1 MLLPPP
7 AFLMSKLV
15 TIVMAVVIF
24 LGKHEIFVVFDPVL
38 WLQSWRH
45 GTNWLVIFF
54 ILQTMVVGIEVSTC
68 PKLSLSEF
76 LLVYSILF
84 FFLSLPSFLP
94 LFLLSF
100 QKRSLR
106 TWIVCQPPSLT
117 EKDTWVW
124 VAIGFLGAG
133 SRITGLTLRKG
144 FSKPMKLALI
154 PFCHERSPWRC
165 FQQWEL
171 VSELPRVL
179 SWWTDQ
185 WSQTMEPEPLYE
197 VGHAHLLVGMHVSV
211 KASMYP
217 DRLSINVWPVD
228 FYVVIDGPAI
238 QKPEL
243 ELCLGMWKRP
253 VPSSKS
259 QERRRP
265 PWGHSLMIPQ
275 RVCYVLGDVCASKAW
290 HT

>member
-1 MLLPPP
+1 
-7 AFLMSKLV
+7 
-15 TIVMAVVIF
+15 
-24 LGKHEIFVVFDPVL
+24 
-38 WLQSWRH
+38 
-45 GTNWLVIFF
+45 
-54 ILQTMVVGIEVSTC
+54 
-68 PKLSLSEF
+68 
-76 LLVYSILF
+76 
-84 FFLSLPSFLP
+84 
-94 LFLLSF
+94 
-100 QKRSLR
+100 
-106 TWIVCQPPSLT
+106 
-117 EKDTWVW
+117 
-124 VAIGFLGAG
+124 
-133 SRITGLTLRKG
+133 
-144 FSKPMKLALI
+144 
-154 PFCHERSPWRC
+154 
-165 FQQWEL
+165 
-171 VSELPRVL
+171 
-179 SWWTDQ
+179 
-185 WSQTMEPEPLYE
+185 MEPEPLYE